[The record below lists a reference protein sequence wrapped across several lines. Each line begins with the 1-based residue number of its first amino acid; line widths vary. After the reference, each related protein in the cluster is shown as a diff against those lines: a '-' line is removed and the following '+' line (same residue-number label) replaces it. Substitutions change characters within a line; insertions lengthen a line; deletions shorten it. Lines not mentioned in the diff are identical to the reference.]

1 MSLAVLA
8 RKTRTKQRLKS
19 TTCGNGRS
27 RNGQQGRSVG
37 FVLNMTGR
45 GGGIGLSGMSYK
57 QRGAN
62 CRNKQPV
69 PCVSKGCCSGNCN
82 TGQAGTCCTA
92 DKIVSQERRADCGE
106 CWYGGMSQPAPQ
118 MSYRNY
124 INRKA
129 NGAYRPG
136 GRACCKT
143 TECPICVID
152 WDTNNGPPS
161 VPNVGPQVI
170 ISVGNNSINS
180 LTINKNI
187 FHANE
192 KGSSCTSNNILSF
205 FKYILAPPFNAS
217 KIWTFVLVVPLSST
231 ATSFTLGG
239 MNVPLSNPTID
250 TQKKIKIYTLDA
262 NSNSEIVKYT
272 GYTRQV
278 SISLN
283 NDQKCRKPQVTW
295 KQHPNIA
302 ASTITEHR
310 RQSTIRCAN
319 GLIKRNPVY
328 LGKTLISNRINA
340 KPVCSWYNPVT
351 CQYESVKGANP
362 LTQNAQCTTTL
373 PIKSRLGYTRINKN
387 WCNTTKSLTVN
398 NSASDQ
404 IAKRKQRAFLC
415 PCPEEC
421 PIPDNIDLIARYPI
435 PGVNPSSIGLLSGPT
450 TLKVT
455 NRRVVNQA
463 GKQEVCDSTKYKLD
477 VRKASGAQALILTVA
492 YPALGTGFIL
502 NPDGTISYDDTEF
515 IKYLINNPELIVAS
529 GTIQSSDSF
538 AHLPDIVTFTSK
550 KLGEL
555 CAMGYN
561 KLYLMDLSN
570 GPSPSPGIPVPPGA
584 DYVPP
589 IIWNIDC
596 CSDCYENKKRQ
607 KNRYCYPRPM
617 ATGKCRGL
625 IDFSTK
631 STVACLRKAQCNK

>member
-8 RKTRTKQRLKS
+8 RKTKTKQRLKS

-57 QRGAN
+57 QRGAS

-69 PCVSKGCCSGNCN
+69 PRGCKGCCSGNCK

-92 DKIVSQERRADCGE
+92 DKIVSQERRANCGE

-136 GRACCKT
+136 GKVCCKT

-152 WDTNNGPPS
+152 WDTNNGPTS
-161 VPNVGPQVI
+161 VSGPQVI
-170 ISVGNNSINS
+170 LSVGNNSISN

-187 FHANE
+187 FNANE
-192 KGSSCTSNNILSF
+192 KGSSCTSNDILSF
-205 FKYILAPPFNAS
+205 FKYILAPDPVPA

-262 NSNSEIVKYT
+262 NINSEIVKYT

-328 LGKTLISNRINA
+328 LGKTLLSNKINA

-351 CQYESVKGANP
+351 CKYETVKGPNP
-362 LTQNAQCTTTL
+362 LTQSCQRTTTL

-421 PIPDNIDLIARYPI
+421 PIPENINLIARYPI
-435 PGVNPSSIGLLSGPT
+435 PGVNPSSIVLLSGPT
-450 TLKVT
+450 TLKADSYI
-455 NRRVVNQA
+455 VNQA
-463 GKQEVCDSTKYKLD
+463 GKKEVCKCDSTHYTLD
-477 VRKASGAQALILTVA
+477 VTKASGAQPLILTVA

-529 GTIQSSDSF
+529 GPIGPGNSF
-538 AHLPDIVTFTSK
+538 GNLPPFVTFTSK

-561 KLYLMDLSN
+561 KLYLMDLNN
-570 GPSPSPGIPVPPGA
+570 GPGPAEPHSPQPDNS

-596 CSDCYENKKRQ
+596 CSDCCENQKRQ
-607 KNRYCYPRPM
+607 KSRYCYPRPM

>member
-8 RKTRTKQRLKS
+8 RKTKTKQRLRS

-27 RNGQQGRSVG
+27 HNGQQGRSVG

-57 QRGAN
+57 QRGSN
-62 CRNKQPV
+62 CSQGV
-69 PCVSKGCCSGNCN
+69 GCPCEGCCSGRCK
-82 TGQAGTCCTA
+82 TGQAGTCCKA
-92 DKIVSQERRADCGE
+92 DKIVSQERRANCGE
-106 CWYGGMSQPAPQ
+106 CWYGGLSQPAPQ

-129 NGAYRPG
+129 SGAYRPG
-136 GRACCKT
+136 GKPCCDPK
-143 TECPICVID
+143 CY
-152 WDTNNGPPS
+152 DTDYGKNPPYVNPS
-161 VPNVGPQVI
+161 KNPN
-170 ISVGNNSINS
+170 
-180 LTINKNI
+180 
-187 FHANE
+187 
-192 KGSSCTSNNILSF
+192 
-205 FKYILAPPFNAS
+205 
-217 KIWTFVLVVPLSST
+217 
-231 ATSFTLGG
+231 
-239 MNVPLSNPTID
+239 
-250 TQKKIKIYTLDA
+250 
-262 NSNSEIVKYT
+262 
-272 GYTRQV
+272 
-278 SISLN
+278 
-283 NDQKCRKPQVTW
+283 TW

-310 RQSTIRCAN
+310 RQSSIRCAHA
-319 GLIKRNPVY
+319 LIKRNPVY
-328 LGKTLISNRINA
+328 LGKTLISNRIVA

-351 CQYESVKGANP
+351 CKYETVKGPNP
-362 LTQNAQCTTTL
+362 LTQSCQRTTTL

-421 PIPDNIDLIARYPI
+421 PIPDNIDLKAVYPI

-450 TLKVT
+450 TLKADSY
-455 NRRVVNQA
+455 VVNQA
-463 GKQEVCDSTKYKLD
+463 GKQEVCKCDSTKYTLD
-477 VRKASGAQALILTVA
+477 VTNASGAQTLILTVA
-492 YPALGTGFIL
+492 YPDFGTGFTL
-502 NPDGTISYDDTEF
+502 NSDGSISYDDSAFAT
-515 IKYLINNPELIVAS
+515 YLINNPELIVAS
-529 GTIQSSDSF
+529 GTIIQPDSF
-538 AHLPDIVTFTSK
+538 ADLPDIVTFTSK

-570 GPSPSPGIPVPPGA
+570 GPGPGTPINPVPPGS

-596 CSDCYENKKRQ
+596 CSDCCENQKRQ
-607 KNRYCYPRPM
+607 KSRYCYPRPM

>member
-8 RKTRTKQRLKS
+8 RKTKTKQRLKS

-57 QRGAN
+57 QRGAS

-69 PCVSKGCCSGNCN
+69 PRGCKGCCSGNCK
-82 TGQAGTCCTA
+82 TGQSGTCCTA
-92 DKIVSQERRADCGE
+92 DKIVSQERRANCGE

-136 GRACCKT
+136 GKVCCKT

-152 WDTNNGPPS
+152 WDTNNGPTS
-161 VPNVGPQVI
+161 VSGPQVI
-170 ISVGNNSINS
+170 LSVGNNSISN

-187 FHANE
+187 FNANE
-192 KGSSCTSNNILSF
+192 KGSSCTSNDILSF

-328 LGKTLISNRINA
+328 LGKTLLSNRINA

-351 CQYESVKGANP
+351 CKYETVKGPNP
-362 LTQNAQCTTTL
+362 LTQSCQRTTTL

-415 PCPEEC
+415 PCGPEEDTC
-421 PIPDNIDLIARYPI
+421 SPECDGENNIVNLSVKYP
-435 PGVNPSSIGLLSGPT
+435 VNGGIGKLSGPDKLCRCDT
-450 TLKVT
+450 T
-455 NRRVVNQA
+455 
-463 GKQEVCDSTKYKLD
+463 
-477 VRKASGAQALILTVA
+477 
-492 YPALGTGFIL
+492 FIL
-502 NPDGTISYDDTEF
+502 NVTAAGGAIPDG
-515 IKYLINNPELIVAS
+515 YLSPINPVDIYNELG
-529 GTIQSSDSF
+529 GTTGDWEDAADNGNLVNLYPGKILFFKTD
-538 AHLPDIVTFTSK
+538 LVTFKIPPEWCT
-550 KLGEL
+550 
-555 CAMGYN
+555 AGYK
-561 KLYLMDLSN
+561 KLYLFEASN
-570 GPSPSPGIPVPPGA
+570 APTGLDGVTPASWDICAPS
-584 DYVPP
+584 
-589 IIWNIDC
+589 C
-596 CSDCYENKKRQ
+596 ENQKRQ
-607 KNRYCYPRPM
+607 KSRYCYPRPM